1 MSLDQ
6 SVTQQSRGGAGP
18 ADVWYTRCPVPT
30 ASGIAWHF
38 GWLRKELQRVGVR
51 IESIRSSPDRGVR
64 VSHFTHAQP
73 FQFREGG
80 NIPPLWARGE
90 GANIAVVGITWVDE
104 EQVILVRPD
113 SEIKNVGDLKG
124 RRLGLPKHETQIVDV
139 GRAQD
144 LHGFVTAL
152 TLAGLRTDEVEFVD
166 VAGTDYD
173 LREDYVLELKD
184 FPAVAALAA
193 GDVDAIYAKG
203 APSAL
208 LIRKYGLRTILDIN
222 AQSDPLVRVNN
233 GTPRPVTVDRDLA
246 SRNPELVGRYLAVLL
261 HTARWAEANPDGVV
275 RAIAAEIGTSEA
287 SVRTGYGPEVHR
299 HFQTKLSSDYVKG
312 LESQKDFLRD
322 WGFIK
327 DFDFDSWIDPAP
339 LQIAERLV
347 AEEEFR
353 IAV

>member
-1 MSLDQ
+1 MSLTQAD
-6 SVTQQSRGGAGP
+6 TQQSRGAGP
-18 ADVWYTRCPVPT
+18 AELWYTRCPVPA

-38 GWLRKELQRVGVR
+38 GWLTKEFERVGVR
-51 IESIRSSPDRGVR
+51 IESIRSSTDRDVR
-64 VSHFTHAQP
+64 VSHFTHTHP

-80 NIPPLWARGE
+80 NIPPIWARGQ

-104 EQVILVRPD
+104 EQVILVRAD
-113 SEIKNVGDLKG
+113 SEIKSVSGLRG
-124 RRLGLPKHETQIVDV
+124 RRLGLPKHDTRIVDV

-152 TLAGLRTDEVEFVD
+152 KLGGVRTDEVEFVD
-166 VAGTDYD
+166 VAGADYD
-173 LREDYVLELKD
+173 LREDFVLELRD

-208 LIRKYGLRTILDIN
+208 LISKYGLQPILDIN
-222 AQSDPLVRVNN
+222 AQADPSVRVNN
-233 GTPRPVTVDRDLA
+233 GTPRPVTVDRDLVL
-246 SRNPELVGRYLAVLL
+246 RHPELVGRYLAILL
-261 HTARWAEANPDGVV
+261 QTARWAEANPDAVV
-275 RAIAAEIGTSEA
+275 GAIAAEIGTSEA

-299 HFQTKLSSDYVKG
+299 HFQTKLSSDYVEA
-312 LESQKDFLRD
+312 LESQKNFLRD

-327 DFDFDSWIDPAP
+327 DFDFNSWIDPAP
-339 LQIAERLV
+339 LQIAERLL

-353 IAV
+353 IGV